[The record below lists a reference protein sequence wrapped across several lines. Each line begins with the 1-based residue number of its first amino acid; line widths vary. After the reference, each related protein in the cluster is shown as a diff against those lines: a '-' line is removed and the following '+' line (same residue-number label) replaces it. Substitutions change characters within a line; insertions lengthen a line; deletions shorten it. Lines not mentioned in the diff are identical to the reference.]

1 MPADEAILV
10 KYLRR
15 SYHAVD
21 GLWFLK
27 VEEGTD
33 FERALEVD
41 RQVWE
46 ILAKIQARE
55 ARRLL
60 GVEGNSP
67 EELRRCLNLKFG
79 ADGHDF
85 EVDLDAEGLTVVIRG
100 CPWRELLAKSKREHL
115 GPRIAEAICT
125 TEGEVWC
132 QEFGDV
138 YEFGIP
144 EMGCAGA
151 EECVMRF
158 RFKVGPG
165 APAARK
171 QR

>member
-1 MPADEAILV
+1 MPAGEALLV

-15 SYHAVD
+15 AYHAVD

-27 VEEGTD
+27 VEEATD
-33 FERALEVD
+33 FEQALEVD

-85 EVDLDAEGLTVVIRG
+85 EVDLDAEGLRVLIRD

-115 GPRIAEAICT
+115 GQRIAETICM
-125 TEGEVWC
+125 TEGRVWC
-132 QEFGDV
+132 QEFGGA
-138 YEFGIP
+138 YEFEIS
-144 EMGCAGA
+144 ELGCAGG
-151 EECVMRF
+151 EQCEMRF
-158 RFKVGPG
+158 R
-165 APAARK
+165 AQADRA
-171 QR
+171 